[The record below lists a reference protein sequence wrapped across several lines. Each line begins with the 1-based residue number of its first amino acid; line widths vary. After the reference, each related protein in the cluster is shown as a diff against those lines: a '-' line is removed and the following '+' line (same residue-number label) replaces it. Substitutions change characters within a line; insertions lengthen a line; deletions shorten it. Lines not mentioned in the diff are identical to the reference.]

1 MQNHTT
7 RVRKGGIENYNML
20 VRQHIPKGADFDNFD
35 DKSIMEIQKK
45 INAIPRAKWN
55 FQTPLQVFCKLIR

>member
-1 MQNHTT
+1 
-7 RVRKGGIENYNML
+7 ML

-35 DKSIMEIQKK
+35 DKIMEIQKK